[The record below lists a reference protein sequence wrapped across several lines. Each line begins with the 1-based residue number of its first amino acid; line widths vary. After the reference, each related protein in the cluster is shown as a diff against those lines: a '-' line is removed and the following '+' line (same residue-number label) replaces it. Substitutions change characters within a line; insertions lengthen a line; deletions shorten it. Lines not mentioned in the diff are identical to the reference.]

1 MANEVQTTTTR
12 RTNLQILDDKRAELE
27 KGLVTY
33 KQYLSVIPVNKQE
46 SFKNNFLELATQDYL
61 LSIVDTKELVRF
73 ATYIT
78 KTGLDISPSSK
89 EVYIIPFDTKVNN
102 QKIMLPQAIIPLNGM
117 QQLAYQKGF
126 FLLLDA
132 VWKFDDGSCESE
144 SKLTRLQQANLKT
157 ADAKWVEAHF
167 IGFDVI
173 LTDLK
178 NELPTQVKFVD
189 LNYVKEATKTIK
201 DERWKLQ
208 TWRHKAVRRA
218 YGDFMLPK
226 DRKIEAFEEIEAL
239 NDSVLAQADTTSGKL
254 LTSDQEKALTQLGIK
269 LQKYNGVAIASN
281 FAGKEKMLQ
290 DIGFTKNGGNYSM
303 EYVED
308 AQVISTHEMLQ
319 AKANTEEI
327 KNPKTEV
334 KPSVTLFKHL
344 SKKMDKET
352 IGIFVNDVLGLT
364 KDDSEGINEVLADLS
379 LLDMMV
385 DEYINSVPK
394 DTQDNSSTEADRL
407 F

>member
-1 MANEVQTTTTR
+1 MSTDVQTTNNR
-12 RTNLQILDDKRAELE
+12 RSNLQILDDKRKELGD
-27 KGLVTY
+27 GLVKY
-33 KQYLSVIPVNKQE
+33 KQYLDVIPVNKQE
-46 SFKNNFLELATQDYL
+46 QFRNNFLELATQDYL

-73 ATYIT
+73 ATIIT

-102 QKIMLPQAIIPLNGM
+102 NKVMLPQAIIPLNGM

-144 SKLTRLQQANLKT
+144 SKLTRLQQSNLKT
-157 ADAKWVEAHF
+157 ATSKWVEEHF

-218 YGDFMLPK
+218 YGDFMIPK
-226 DRKIEAFEEIEAL
+226 GRKIEAFEEIENL
-239 NDSVLAQADTTSGKL
+239 NDSVLAQADVSTEKI
-254 LTSDQEKALTQLGIK
+254 LTLENEKALTQLGIK
-269 LQKYNGVAIASN
+269 LQKFNGVAIASN
-281 FAGKEKMLQ
+281 FTGKEKILS
-290 DIGFTKNGGNYSM
+290 DFGFIKNGGNWSI
-303 EYVED
+303 EYAENVEILPI
-308 AQVISTHEMLQ
+308 APISQEDKKPEQ
-319 AKANTEEI
+319 
-327 KNPKTEV
+327 
-334 KPSVTLFKHL
+334 KPSIRLFSYL
-344 SKKMDKET
+344 STKMDKKT
-352 IGIFVNDVLGLT
+352 IGIFVGDVLGLT
-364 KDDSEGINEVLADLS
+364 KDDNDGINEVLADLN

-385 DEYINSVPK
+385 DEYMNS
-394 DTQDNSSTEADRL
+394 NSKPENNEDKNIDSL
-407 F
+407 L